1 MFNLILDINKSITS
15 TYLQRRYIAL
25 RVAFLEV
32 YFLVG
37 LGVKLPSPCLK
48 LGRIMLEALN
58 LVFMYTQI

>member
-15 TYLQRRYIAL
+15 TYLQRRYTAL

-37 LGVKLPSPCLK
+37 LGVKLPSLSK
-48 LGRIMLEALN
+48 
-58 LVFMYTQI
+58 TW